1 MDELKSMRTEIDE
14 LDSQLMRLLDRR
26 YQLSK
31 AIGIYKKQNHKQV
44 LDLKREH
51 LILDKARDYSEEI
64 YHVFFKIIEE
74 SKKLQ

>member
-1 MDELKSMRTEIDE
+1 MDDLSKMRIEIDE
-14 LDSQLMRLLDRR
+14 IDNQLMRLLERR

-31 AIGIYKKQNHKQV
+31 IIGVHKKKNNVQV

-51 LILDKARDYSEEI
+51 EILNHARSFSEEI

>member
-1 MDELKSMRTEIDE
+1 MDDLKSMRIEIDE
-14 LDSQLMRLLDRR
+14 LDNQLMELLNRR
-26 YQLSK
+26 YTLSK
-31 AIGIYKKQNHKQV
+31 TIGLYKKNNNVQV

-51 LILDKARDYSEEI
+51 EILDKARVYSEEI